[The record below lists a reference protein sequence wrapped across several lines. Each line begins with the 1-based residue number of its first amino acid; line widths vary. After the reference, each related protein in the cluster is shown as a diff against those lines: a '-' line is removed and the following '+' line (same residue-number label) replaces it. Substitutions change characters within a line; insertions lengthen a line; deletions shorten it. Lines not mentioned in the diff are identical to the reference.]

1 MSVSKDKAQSLCTPT
16 EWKTVV
22 NSFPPKLSDLG
33 SSVAKKN
40 ASRIAR
46 FLSKAENDGESE
58 RVTVLQEALERLQ
71 AAAPDKKDED
81 KLSVRRQKEK
91 KAREKAQEQKS
102 HRAEVRE
109 KLLQKAEEE
118 KAEKEK
124 SEDENAEGESEVDE
138 AKESRPKGTRARLQA
153 AAAISSQD
161 KS

>member
-33 SSVAKKN
+33 PSVAKKN
-40 ASRIAR
+40 ASRIGR
-46 FLSKAENDGESE
+46 FLSKAESDGDTE
-58 RVTVLQEALERLQ
+58 RVTVLKEALERLQ
-71 AAAPDKKDED
+71 SEAPDKKDDD
-81 KLSVRRQKEK
+81 KLSLRRKKEK
-91 KAREKAQEQKS
+91 KAREKAQGLKS

-109 KLLQKAEEE
+109 KLIQKAEEE
-118 KAEKEK
+118 KAE
-124 SEDENAEGESEVDE
+124 SENADEESESESESEEE

-153 AAAISSQD
+153 AAALASQE